1 LSSFSPNKSLYLS
14 ASTVTVFANTV
25 FSGYIV
31 SPAVFPDYWH
41 WLYWLIPSGWY
52 YRLVVLNQFLS
63 SEYSLDEGEAAMKSK
78 GFHRRDGSPFEKEWI
93 GYCFLVLLLCS
104 VLSILTSAFCLH
116 YFRMEPQP
124 SGKVDV
130 KESSVEVEE
139 SERDTEV
146 EKEESSFIPVDLSF
160 NNLCYEV
167 KASTGKK
174 KLRLLNNIS
183 GIFRSGRMCALMGES
198 GAGEYSVTLYSYTL
212 Q

>member
-1 LSSFSPNKSLYLS
+1 
-14 ASTVTVFANTV
+14 
-25 FSGYIV
+25 
-31 SPAVFPDYWH
+31 
-41 WLYWLIPSGWY
+41 
-52 YRLVVLNQFLS
+52 
-63 SEYSLDEGEAAMKSK
+63 MKAK
-78 GFHRRDGSPFEKEWI
+78 GFHHRDGRPFGKEWI

-130 KESSVEVEE
+130 QESSPEVEE
-139 SERDTEV
+139 SERDAEV

-212 Q
+212 QQLLTLVTTYYCLGKTTLMDVIALRKGGVLSFGSSSTAGVSGDV